1 MKPPT
6 SLGESEGR
14 GSFSKGICFQGY
26 ALLQRIGNPYF
37 FGEAVMLKPL
47 MFKVTMSFA
56 PLLLVAGTA
65 AAQNHTA
72 APAAA
77 TDVQPAPASAE
88 DISEKPAIDVAAP
101 SAEPQKAETSAA
113 IPSTPAPA
121 AKPTAK
127 RAAARQHST
136 ATRERPWVA
145 YPSYAS
151 PL

>member
-1 MKPPT
+1 MN
-6 SLGESEGR
+6 SR
-14 GSFSKGICFQGY
+14 GGGTFSKEFGFK
-26 ALLQRIGNPYF
+26 ATRPSSESRIRI
-37 FGEAVMLKPL
+37 FGETVMLKPL
-47 MFKVTMSFA
+47 MLKVTMSFA

-65 AAQNHTA
+65 VAQNPPA

-77 TDVQPAPASAE
+77 TGVQPAPASAE
-88 DISEKPAIDVAAP
+88 DISEKPADVAAP
-101 SAEPQKAETSAA
+101 SAEPQKAETSAPIA
-113 IPSTPAPA
+113 STPAPA

-136 ATRERPWVA
+136 ATRERPRVA